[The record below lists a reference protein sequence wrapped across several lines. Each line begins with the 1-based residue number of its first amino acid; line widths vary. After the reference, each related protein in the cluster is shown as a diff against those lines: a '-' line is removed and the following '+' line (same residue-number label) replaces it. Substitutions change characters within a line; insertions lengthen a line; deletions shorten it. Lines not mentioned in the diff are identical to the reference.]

1 MLGVTHVHAVEA
13 SKNKRQQKV
22 QNAHPV
28 TTGSVDARALSA
40 HNTGDHAGASLWAP
54 PVLHTHTVV
63 GHSTGDHAGARVPLV
78 PHTHTVVS
86 QLQAAREPVKK
97 TRVVRHKVREGELS
111 DTPRQGKEGPHK
123 PTRKYKSTDTSAC

>member
-1 MLGVTHVHAVEA
+1 MLKSHMSMLVKA
-13 SKNKRQQKV
+13 SKNTRQQKV
-22 QNAHPV
+22 QNAHSAA
-28 TTGSVDARALSA
+28 TGSVDARALCA
-40 HNTGDHAGASLWAP
+40 RNTGDHAGAKVP
-54 PVLHTHTVV
+54 PVPHTHTVV

-86 QLQAAREPVKK
+86 QLQAARGPVKK

-123 PTRKYKSTDTSAC
+123 PTLKYKSTDTSAC